1 MDQKQEELFWET
13 LKIFNEI
20 GISAHVMLIGSWAE
34 YFYKDMF
41 KTDFRPEI
49 RTRDI
54 DFMYRNISIPDE
66 KIPLIAALTQ
76 NGYLYTEDPYSGVAK
91 FYKEDLLEL
100 EFLTRVQG
108 SGKERVYPIRSLDIK
123 SEGLREINIL
133 ADFALEY
140 RKNGLQIILPEP
152 AVYVIQK
159 ILTNPTRVPVNKKE
173 KDIRSVKNLLVHI
186 LQDKYHLEKLKEVIS
201 CLSRKQSA
209 TLKTVCQR
217 YQIEMPFSM
226 EE

>member
-20 GISAHVMLIGSWAE
+20 CLSAHVMLIGSWAE

-108 SGKERVYPIRSLDIK
+108 SGRESVSNSQFGYKVGGAPGDKYSGRFCIR
-123 SEGLREINIL
+123 
-133 ADFALEY
+133 
-140 RKNGLQIILPEP
+140 
-152 AVYVIQK
+152 IQK
-159 ILTNPTRVPVNKKE
+159 KWATNHTARAGSICYSEDSDESDASPSE
-173 KDIRSVKNLLVHI
+173 
-186 LQDKYHLEKLKEVIS
+186 
-201 CLSRKQSA
+201 
-209 TLKTVCQR
+209 
-217 YQIEMPFSM
+217 
-226 EE
+226 